1 MLRAGLVGLGTM
13 GRHHAR
19 LLRSLDAFDLV
30 AAVDP
35 GGDRFG
41 VLFETPVLGSVDA
54 LLGHGI
60 EVAIVAVPTAHH
72 EHTALALADAG
83 VHTLVEKPLAD
94 STAAAIRVAER
105 FASSA
110 AIGVVGQVERF
121 NPALVALRQRLRS
134 NELGQVF
141 SITTERVGP
150 FPHRIQDV
158 GVVKDLATHDID
170 IITWLTEASIELVS
184 AQMAHKMGRDHE
196 DLVTAVGKLSDGSVF
211 RLDVNWLTPTKRRTV
226 TVLGER
232 GAFVA
237 DLLSADLVFYANAD
251 VPTEWDAVA
260 RLSGVSEGDMV
271 KYAIPKPEPLRRE
284 LETFAAMIAGETA
297 TEIATMDEG
306 VEILRIAEAILISA
320 ERGETERIA

>member
-1 MLRAGLVGLGTM
+1 MLRAGLIGLGAM

-19 LLRSLDAFDLV
+19 LLRVSDAFEFV

-35 GGDRFG
+35 DGDRHG
-41 VLFETPVLGSVDA
+41 ALVETPLLASVDD
-54 LLGHGI
+54 LI
-60 EVAIVAVPTAHH
+60 ERGVELAIVAVPTADH
-72 EHTALALADAG
+72 ETIATVLAAAD

-94 STAAAIRVAER
+94 STESATRVAER
-105 FASSA
+105 FATSTA
-110 AIGVVGQVERF
+110 LGAVGHVERF
-121 NPALVALRQRLRS
+121 NPALIELRRRLRE
-134 NELGQVF
+134 NELGHVF

-150 FPHRIQDV
+150 FPYRIQDV

-170 IITWLTEASIELVS
+170 IIMWLSKASIRMVS
-184 AQMAHKMGRDHE
+184 AQMAHQMGRNHE
-196 DLVTAVGKLSDGSVF
+196 DLVTAVGKLSDGCVF

-237 DLLSADLVFYANAD
+237 DLLSADLTFYENAH

-271 KYAIPKPEPLRRE
+271 RYAIPKPEPLRKE
-284 LETFAAMIAGETA
+284 LETFAAMIAGDSGA
-297 TEIATMDEG
+297 EIATMEEG
-306 VEILRIAEAILISA
+306 VEILRVAEAILRSA
-320 ERGETERIA
+320 ESGGTEHTG

>member
-1 MLRAGLVGLGTM
+1 MLRTGLIGLGTM

-19 LLRSLDAFDLV
+19 LLRSLGAFDFV

-41 VLFETPVLGSVDA
+41 VLFETPVLESVDA
-54 LLGHGI
+54 LLEHGI

-72 EHTALALADAG
+72 ESIALTLADAG

-94 STAAAIRVAER
+94 STEAASRVAER
-105 FASSA
+105 FATSA
-110 AIGVVGQVERF
+110 CIGAVGQVERF
-121 NPALVALRQRLRS
+121 NPALVALRQRLREK
-134 NELGQVF
+134 ELGQVF
-141 SITTERVGP
+141 SITTGRVGP
-150 FPHRIQDV
+150 FPHRIEDV

-196 DLVTAVGKLSDGSVF
+196 DLVTAVGKLSNGSVF

-260 RLSGVSEGDMV
+260 RLSGVSEGDMI
-271 KYAIPKPEPLRRE
+271 KYAIPKPEPLQRE
-284 LETFAAMIAGETA
+284 LEAFADMVAGNAETD
-297 TEIATMDEG
+297 IATMKEG
-306 VEILRIAEAILISA
+306 VEILRIAEAILRSA
-320 ERGETERIA
+320 ERGETERTA